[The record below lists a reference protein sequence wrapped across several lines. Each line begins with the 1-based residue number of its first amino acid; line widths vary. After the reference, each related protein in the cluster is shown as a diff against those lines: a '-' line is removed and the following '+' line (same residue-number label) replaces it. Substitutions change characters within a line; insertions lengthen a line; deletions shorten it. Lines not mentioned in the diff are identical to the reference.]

1 MATATKTRPS
11 RARPPA
17 KAPSSA
23 PAIATAPVSDP
34 VCDFGRHAGE
44 PYARIPESYLNWM
57 IKARHAKAPLALA
70 ELARRTTPAA
80 PPPVP
85 ALAPAFTIDVSGEA
99 IDALSKHC
107 LHIWDDTRFTAE
119 GLHTWAR
126 REGRAAIEKNETDA
140 QGRYRHLGVFWTFL
154 SDGDTRTLKTAA
166 PEVRRSMVDWNAKVR
181 AGAATHRRAIE
192 AGRGKL

>member
-1 MATATKTRPS
+1 MATATKARPS
-11 RARPPA
+11 KARPAA
-17 KAPSSA
+17 KAASPVA
-23 PAIATAPVSDP
+23 AMPAAAVAAP

-44 PYARIPESYLNWM
+44 PYARIPDSYLNWM
-57 IKARHAKAPLALA
+57 IKARHPKAPLAQA

-80 PPPVP
+80 PPPPAPAP
-85 ALAPAFTIDVSGEA
+85 ALTIDVSGEA

-107 LHIWDDTRFTAE
+107 LHIWDETRFTAE

-126 REGRAAIEKNETDA
+126 REGKAAIEKNDTDTA
-140 QGRYRHLGVFWTFL
+140 GRYRHLGVFWTFVG
-154 SDGDTRTLKTAA
+154 DGDTRTLKTAT